1 MIEELRNEI
10 NRLES
15 LADEHFC
22 PSDPDYGFLLKSQWI
37 NECQAK
43 MAKIGDTRER
53 DRRRRDRRIAENASL
68 HSLSNGD
75 LAFRL
80 ECERRKRHRLACC
93 E

>member
-10 NRLES
+10 ARLNG

-22 PSDPDYGFLLKSQWI
+22 PSDPDYGFSLKSRWI
-37 NECQAK
+37 NECKEKLAQL
-43 MAKIGDTRER
+43 GDTRER
-53 DRRRRDRRIAENASL
+53 DRRRRDRRIAEDASL